1 MLVLVCDLSTKGK
14 DKKKKEGTGAF
25 LLVLVAS
32 SLHALRVYM
41 YILTLAACLIFPSFC
56 NSIEV
61 ANKSSQSP
69 DVPFYKR

>member
-1 MLVLVCDLSTKGK
+1 MLVLYVTFQQKEK
-14 DKKKKEGTGAF
+14 TRKKKEGTGAF
-25 LLVLVAS
+25 LLVLAT